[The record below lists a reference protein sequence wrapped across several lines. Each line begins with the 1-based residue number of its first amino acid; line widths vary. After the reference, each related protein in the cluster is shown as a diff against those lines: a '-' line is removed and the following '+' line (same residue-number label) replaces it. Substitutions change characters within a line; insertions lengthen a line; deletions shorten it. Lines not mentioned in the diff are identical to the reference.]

1 MHTHLSEEELVELL
15 YGLGP
20 DVSLLES
27 CEFCRSRWQSLL
39 ERRSQY
45 LEALP
50 QLPETFLAEQRRR
63 IYQRIEAGR
72 PVGFSFQPVPAL
84 AALGVVVLGLLLS
97 LPAPERQPTRA
108 AADPQFF
115 TEIYALVES
124 AEPQAVGPIHALFEE
139 QP

>member
-27 CEFCRSRWQSLL
+27 CEFCRRRWQDLL

-50 QLPETFLAEQRRR
+50 QPSEAFLAEQRRR
-63 IYQRIEAGR
+63 IYQRLEADRR
-72 PVGFSFQPVPAL
+72 PHFGLQPVPAL
-84 AALGVVVLGLLLS
+84 AALGVLVLGLLLS

-115 TEIYALVES
+115 AEIYALVES
-124 AEPQAVGPIHALFEE
+124 AEPQAAGAIHALFEE